1 MVARILIGA
10 IVVYQKAISPLL
22 PAACRYTPTCSQY
35 AKDAVNKYGAGKG
48 SWLAVRRL
56 LRCHP
61 WGGHGHDPVP

>member
-10 IVVYQKAISPLL
+10 IVVYQKAVSPLL
-22 PAACRYTPTCSQY
+22 PASCRYNPTCSQY
-35 AKDAVNKYGAGKG
+35 AKEAVQKYGSVKG
-48 SWLAVRRL
+48 SWLATRRL

>member
-10 IVVYQKAISPLL
+10 IVVYQKAISPIL

-35 AKDAVNKYGAGKG
+35 AKEAVQKHGAVKG
-48 SWLAVRRL
+48 GWLATRRL